1 MKTAIYGLIFAFLL
15 HFTASAQHR
24 IEVKDKA
31 PLTVKVVSYNEQ
43 LVHFQT
49 LTGTLDS
56 IPTEQVSRIAYG
68 DSLQVFVFPESMK
81 SKRQLLTQAQFL
93 EAMQASD
100 YATLFHAY
108 THLYDVQFAATKS
121 GLLLTPESRQKL
133 APLIRMLKI
142 KQALHLTIAV
152 HADSVGKAPA
162 NQLLTERRAKAL
174 SAELLRNGITASRF
188 TMLAKGESEPF
199 LIRPSLSRRIEII
212 VDKVA
217 QTKVLYAEKYIPPP
231 PPPKPVV
238 VAAPPKAQESNPK
251 PTKTTK
257 LKEEEEEPNYR
268 YWTLTVGGEAA
279 QLLASQ
285 SPQWADE
292 KVGMGLKMG
301 VGGSVQFTKQFSN
314 LLGVI
319 INVGYRQ
326 WEVERKYM
334 LNGEQLYTSSDKLTQ
349 FPLQLGFRTF
359 LFRGIYIAPQAN
371 VVLTKLLRTTDEAN
385 PISSL
390 NQQQQTFY
398 MGASSILGYELLG
411 ERLVIDFG
419 LTYSYLPK
427 VTQKPNFYTQMNEP
441 LHLIGFKITTG
452 IRSKTH

>member
-1 MKTAIYGLIFAFLL
+1 MIKLTTYFLVL
-15 HFTASAQHR
+15 AWLCHNTILAQTR

-31 PLTVKVVSYNEQ
+31 PITAKVISYNEQ
-43 LVHFQT
+43 LIHFQT
-49 LTGTLDS
+49 LTGVLDS
-56 IPTEQVSRIAYG
+56 IPTEQVSAIGYG
-68 DSLQVFVFPESMK
+68 DSLRVLVFPESMK
-81 SKRQLLTQAQFL
+81 GKRQLLTQTQFL

-100 YATLFHAY
+100 YATLLHAY
-108 THLYDVQFAATKS
+108 THLYDVQFTATK
-121 GLLLTPESRQKL
+121 GTLLLTTQSRLKL
-133 APLIRMLKI
+133 GPLIRMLKI

-152 HADSVGKAPA
+152 HADSVGKAPV
-162 NQLLTERRAKAL
+162 NQLLTERRAKAV
-174 SAELLRNGITASRF
+174 STELLRNGIVPSPF

-199 LIRPSLSRRIEII
+199 LIRPSLSRRIE
-212 VDKVA
+212 VTVEKVTK
-217 QTKVLYAEKYIPPP
+217 TKVLYAQKYIP

-238 VAAPPKAQESNPK
+238 VAAPPKARENNQK
-251 PTKTTK
+251 PTQTTQV
-257 LKEEEEEPNYR
+257 EEEQDEPNYR

-279 QLLASQ
+279 QLLTSQ

-301 VGGSVQFTKQFSN
+301 VGGSLQFTKQFSD
-314 LLGVI
+314 LFGVI

-334 LNGEQLYTSSDKLTQ
+334 LNGEQLYNSSDELTQ

-390 NQQQQTFY
+390 NQLQQTFY
-398 MGASSILGYELLG
+398 MGASGILGYELLG
-411 ERLVIDFG
+411 ERLVIDLG

-427 VTQKPNFYTQMNEP
+427 VTQKPNFYTQMNDP

>member
-1 MKTAIYGLIFAFLL
+1 MTKLTTYFFVFAWLCYGTAL
-15 HFTASAQHR
+15 AQIR
-24 IEVKDKA
+24 VEVNDKA
-31 PLTVKVVSYNEQ
+31 AISVKVVSYNEQ
-43 LVHFQT
+43 LIHFQT

-68 DSLQVFVFPESMK
+68 DSLQVLVFPQSMK
-81 SKRQLLTQAQFL
+81 GKRQLLTQTQFL

-108 THLYDVQFAATKS
+108 THLYDVQFAATK
-121 GLLLTPESRQKL
+121 GALLLTSESRLKL
-133 APLIRMLKI
+133 APLIRMLKM

-152 HADSVGKAPA
+152 HADSVGKTPT
-162 NQLLTERRAKAL
+162 NQLLTERRAKVL
-174 SAELLRNGITASRF
+174 SAELLRNGIAPGRF
-188 TMLAKGESEPF
+188 TMQAKGESEPF
-199 LIRPSLSRRIEII
+199 LIRPSLSRRIEIT
-212 VDKVA
+212 VDKIA
-217 QTKVLYAEKYIPPP
+217 KTKVLYAQKYVTP
-231 PPPKPVV
+231 PPPKPVE
-238 VAAPPKAQESNPK
+238 VATPPKPKENKQK
-251 PTKTTK
+251 PTQTTQM
-257 LKEEEEEPNYR
+257 EEEDEPNYR
-268 YWTLTVGGEAA
+268 YWTLTVGGEAV

-292 KVGMGLKMG
+292 QVGMGLKLG

-314 LLGVI
+314 LFGVI
-319 INVGYRQ
+319 INVGYRH

-390 NQQQQTFY
+390 NQLQQTFY
-398 MGASSILGYELLG
+398 MGASGTLGYELLG

-427 VTQKPNFYTQMNEP
+427 VTQKLNFYTQMNDP

>member
-1 MKTAIYGLIFAFLL
+1 LVVAWLCHNTAL
-15 HFTASAQHR
+15 AQTR
-24 IEVKDKA
+24 IEIKDKA
-31 PLTVKVVSYNEQ
+31 TIAAKVVSYNEQ
-43 LVHFQT
+43 LIHFQT

-56 IPTEQVSRIAYG
+56 IPTEQVSAIGYG
-68 DSLQVFVFPESMK
+68 DSLRVLVFPESMK
-81 SKRQLLTQAQFL
+81 GKRQLLTQTQFL
-93 EAMQASD
+93 EAMQASN
-100 YATLFHAY
+100 YATLFHGY
-108 THLYDVQFAATKS
+108 THLYDVQFSATKS
-121 GLLLTPESRQKL
+121 GLLLTAESRQKVG
-133 APLIRMLKI
+133 PYVRMLKMKPEI
-142 KQALHLTIAV
+142 HLTIAV

-162 NQLLTERRAKAL
+162 NQLLTERRAKAM
-174 SAELLRNGITASRF
+174 SAELLRNGIASSRF

-199 LIRPSLSRRIEII
+199 LIRPSLSRRIEISVSKI
-212 VDKVA
+212 T
-217 QTKVLYAEKYIPPP
+217 QTKVLYAQKYI

-238 VAAPPKAQESNPK
+238 VIDSPKAQENNQK
-251 PTKTTK
+251 PTQTTQV
-257 LKEEEEEPNYR
+257 EEEEDEPNYR

-292 KVGMGLKMG
+292 QVGMGLKLG

-314 LLGVI
+314 LFGVI

-371 VVLTKLLRTTDEAN
+371 VVLIKLLRTTDEAN

-390 NQQQQTFY
+390 NQLQQTFY
-398 MGASSILGYELLG
+398 MGASGILGYELLG

-427 VTQKPNFYTQMNEP
+427 VTQKLNFYTQMNDP